1 MDQAMGTWGHGTFQN
16 DDAADWL
23 YELDEGGLDVVDAAL
38 QAVRVGGFLS
48 APDCCTALAAAEVVA
63 AMRGRAAPDLPE
75 ELQAWLRQRRAP
87 PSAGLIERAQ
97 QAVAAVLADS
107 ELAELWRESGQ
118 FAAWEVVVR
127 DLAGRL
133 H

>member
-1 MDQAMGTWGHGTFQN
+1 MGTWGHGTFHN

-38 QAVRVGGFLS
+38 QSARAGGFLAAS
-48 APDCCTALAAAEVVA
+48 DCCTALAAAEVVA

-75 ELQAWLRQRRAP
+75 ELHGWLRQRRAP

-97 QAVAAVLADS
+97 KAVAAVLADS

-118 FAAWEVVVR
+118 FAAWEAVVR
-127 DLAGRL
+127 DLATRL